1 MIKKKRTTI
10 NLGRY
15 YVDDELSVRF
25 TPSVI
30 DRILEVV
37 AIVISVVAFGL
48 ACYGIYSLPIK
59 PPILLWLC
67 PFVIPIMTFVLY
79 RLGYAS
85 PQKISFPFR
94 ITKQNLGMQYLLAV
108 RLSRV
113 LNIIFSLMT
122 LCSVLTLAAQTYN
135 TILPGIILLLSL
147 LMLVC
152 LVVYFIFAYR
162 YR

>member
-1 MIKKKRTTI
+1 MKRKHTMI

-15 YVDDELSVRF
+15 FVDDELSIRF

-30 DRILEVV
+30 DKILELA

-67 PFVIPIMTFVLY
+67 PFAIPLMTFVLY

-113 LNIIFSLMT
+113 LNIILSLMV
-122 LCSVLTLAAQTYN
+122 LCSVLTLVAQTHQ
-135 TILPGIILLLSL
+135 TILPKVILLLSL

-152 LVVYFIFAYR
+152 LVIYFILAYR

>member
-37 AIVISVVAFGL
+37 AIVIGLVAFGF
-48 ACYGIYSLPIK
+48 ACYGIYTLPIK

-67 PFVIPIMTFVLY
+67 PFVIPLMTFVLY

-113 LNIIFSLMT
+113 LNIILSLMV
-122 LCSVLTLAAQTYN
+122 LCSVLTLVAQPHQSV
-135 TILPGIILLLSL
+135 LPKIILLLSL

-152 LVVYFIFAYR
+152 LVIYFILAYR

>member
-30 DRILEVV
+30 DRILEVA

-59 PPILLWLC
+59 PPMEDISSKTGR
-67 PFVIPIMTFVLY
+67 IGRRTF
-79 RLGYAS
+79 RNSTG
-85 PQKISFPFR
+85 P
-94 ITKQNLGMQYLLAV
+94 
-108 RLSRV
+108 
-113 LNIIFSLMT
+113 
-122 LCSVLTLAAQTYN
+122 
-135 TILPGIILLLSL
+135 
-147 LMLVC
+147 VC
-152 LVVYFIFAYR
+152 LRIIM
-162 YR
+162 

>member
-1 MIKKKRTTI
+1 MKRKHTMI

-15 YVDDELSVRF
+15 FVDDELSIRF

-30 DRILEVV
+30 DRILEVA

-59 PPILLWLC
+59 PSILLWLC
-67 PFVIPIMTFVLY
+67 PFAIPLMTFVLY

-113 LNIIFSLMT
+113 LNIILSLMV
-122 LCSVLTLAAQTYN
+122 LCSVLTLVAQTHQ
-135 TILPGIILLLSL
+135 TILPKVILLLSL

-152 LVVYFIFAYR
+152 LVIYFILAYR

>member
-1 MIKKKRTTI
+1 MKRKHTMI

-15 YVDDELSVRF
+15 FVDDELSIRF

-30 DRILEVV
+30 DRILEVA

-67 PFVIPIMTFVLY
+67 PFAIPLMTFVLY

-113 LNIIFSLMT
+113 LNIILSLMV
-122 LCSVLTLAAQTYN
+122 LCSVLTLVAQTHQ
-135 TILPGIILLLSL
+135 TILPKVILMLSL

-152 LVVYFIFAYR
+152 LVIYFILAYR

>member
-1 MIKKKRTTI
+1 MI

-15 YVDDELSVRF
+15 FVDDELSIRF
-25 TPSVI
+25 TPSAI
-30 DRILEVV
+30 DRILEVA

-48 ACYGIYSLPIK
+48 ACYGIYTLPIK

-67 PFVIPIMTFVLY
+67 PFVIPLMTFVLY

-113 LNIIFSLMT
+113 LNIILSLMV
-122 LCSVLTLAAQTYN
+122 LCSVLTLVAQPHQSV
-135 TILPGIILLLSL
+135 LPKIILLLSL

-152 LVVYFIFAYR
+152 LVIYFILAYR

>member
-1 MIKKKRTTI
+1 MKRKHTLI
-10 NLGRY
+10 NLGKN
-15 YVDDELSVRF
+15 YVGDELSVRF
-25 TPSVI
+25 VPSVI

-37 AIVISVVAFGL
+37 AIVISVVAFGF
-48 ACYGIYSLPIK
+48 ACYGIYSLAIK

-67 PFVIPIMTFVLY
+67 PLAIPVMTFVLY

-85 PQKISFPFR
+85 PQKITFPFR

-113 LNIIFSLMT
+113 LNIFFSLMI
-122 LCSVLTLAAQTYN
+122 LCSVLTLVVQTYN
-135 TILPGIILLLSL
+135 TILSGIILLLTL

-152 LVVYFIFAYR
+152 LVVYFILAYR

>member
-1 MIKKKRTTI
+1 MKRKHTMI

-15 YVDDELSVRF
+15 FVDDELSIRF

-30 DRILEVV
+30 DRILEVA

-67 PFVIPIMTFVLY
+67 PFAIPLMTFVLY

-113 LNIIFSLMT
+113 LNIILSLMV
-122 LCSVLTLAAQTYN
+122 LCSVLTLVAQTHQ
-135 TILPGIILLLSL
+135 TILPIVILLLSL

-152 LVVYFIFAYR
+152 LVIYFILAYR

>member
-1 MIKKKRTTI
+1 M
-10 NLGRY
+10 
-15 YVDDELSVRF
+15 DDELSVRF

-30 DRILEVV
+30 DRILETA

-48 ACYGIYSLPIK
+48 ALYAIYSLPVK
-59 PPILLWLC
+59 APILLWLC
-67 PFVIPIMTFVLY
+67 PFAIPVMAFVFY
-79 RLGYAS
+79 KLGYAS

-94 ITKQNLGMQYLLAV
+94 ITKQNLGIQYLLAV

-113 LNIIFSLMT
+113 LSIFFCLMV
-122 LCSVLTLAAQTYN
+122 LCSVLTLVAQTHQS
-135 TILPGIILLLSL
+135 ILPGIILLLSL

-152 LVVYFIFAYR
+152 LVVYFILAYR

>member
-1 MIKKKRTTI
+1 MKRKHTLI
-10 NLGRY
+10 NLGKN
-15 YVDDELSVRF
+15 YVGDELSVRF

-30 DRILEVV
+30 DRILEVA
-37 AIVISVVAFGL
+37 AIVISVVSFVL
-48 ACYGIYSLPIK
+48 ALYAIYTIPIK
-59 PPILLWLC
+59 PPMLLWLC
-67 PFVIPIMTFVLY
+67 PFAIPVMAYLFY

-94 ITKQNLGMQYLLAV
+94 ITKQNLGIQYLLAV

-113 LNIIFSLMT
+113 LSIFFSLMV
-122 LCSVLTLAAQTYN
+122 LCSVLTLMVQTHQS
-135 TILPGIILLLSL
+135 IFPGIILLLSL

>member
-1 MIKKKRTTI
+1 MKRKHTMI

-15 YVDDELSVRF
+15 FVDDELSIRF

-30 DRILEVV
+30 DRILEVA

-67 PFVIPIMTFVLY
+67 PFVIPLMTFVLY

-85 PQKISFPFR
+85 PQKISFPVR
-94 ITKQNLGMQYLLAV
+94 ITKQNLGIQYLLAV
-108 RLSRV
+108 RLVRV
-113 LNIIFSLMT
+113 LNILLTTMMLFAA
-122 LCSVLTLAAQTYN
+122 LTLLFDNEKMAFLN
-135 TILPGIILLLSL
+135 VVFIILIIGSL
-147 LMLVC
+147 ITHYIL
-152 LVVYFIFAYR
+152 AYLHR
-162 YR
+162 

>member
-1 MIKKKRTTI
+1 MKRKHTMI

-15 YVDDELSVRF
+15 FVDDELSIRF

-30 DRILEVV
+30 DRILEVA

-48 ACYGIYSLPIK
+48 ACYGIYSLPIN

-67 PFVIPIMTFVLY
+67 PFAIPLMTFVLY

-113 LNIIFSLMT
+113 LNIILSLMV
-122 LCSVLTLAAQTYN
+122 LCSVLTLVAQTHQ
-135 TILPGIILLLSL
+135 TILPKVILLLSL

-152 LVVYFIFAYR
+152 LVIYFILAYR

>member
-25 TPSVI
+25 TPSIV

-37 AIVISVVAFGL
+37 AIVINIVAFVL
-48 ACYGIYSLPIK
+48 ACYAVYSLPERSIV
-59 PPILLWLC
+59 LC
-67 PFVIPIMTFVLY
+67 LTPLVIPIMAFVFY
-79 RLGYAS
+79 KLGYAS
-85 PQKISFPFR
+85 PQKIAFPFR
-94 ITKQNLGMQYLLAV
+94 ITKQNLGIQYFLAV

-113 LNIIFSLMT
+113 LAIFFSLMV
-122 LCSVLTLAAQTYN
+122 LCSVLTLMAQTYN
-135 TILPGIILLLSL
+135 STLPVIILLLSL

-152 LVVYFIFAYR
+152 LVVYFILAYR

>member
-1 MIKKKRTTI
+1 MKRKHTMI

-15 YVDDELSVRF
+15 FVDDELSIRF

-30 DRILEVV
+30 DRILEVA

-59 PPILLWLC
+59 PPILLCLC
-67 PFVIPIMTFVLY
+67 PFAIPLMTFVLY

-113 LNIIFSLMT
+113 LNIILSLMV
-122 LCSVLTLAAQTYN
+122 LCSVLTLVAQTHQ
-135 TILPGIILLLSL
+135 TILPKVILLLSL

-152 LVVYFIFAYR
+152 LVIYFILAYR

>member
-1 MIKKKRTTI
+1 MKRKHTMI

-15 YVDDELSVRF
+15 FVDDELSIRF

-48 ACYGIYSLPIK
+48 ACYGIYTLPIK

-67 PFVIPIMTFVLY
+67 PFVIPLMTFVLY

-113 LNIIFSLMT
+113 LNIILSLMV
-122 LCSVLTLAAQTYN
+122 LCSVLTLVAQPHQSV
-135 TILPGIILLLSL
+135 LPKIILLLSL

-152 LVVYFIFAYR
+152 LVIYFILAYR